1 MFVWDFYAY
10 IFSESDSDCSDI
22 FAGNTFF
29 RQILCFILKL
39 ITMQLTPSMIYYI
52 IYERRKN
59 QFFENFHEEKQEDL
73 NVDLLDDNASEFNR
87 TITSRVESRRSLFSD
102 AHGGSQYL

>member
-10 IFSESDSDCSDI
+10 TFSENDTDCTDI

-29 RQILCFILKL
+29 RQVLCFLLKL

-52 IYERRKN
+52 IYERRKS
-59 QFFENFHEEKQEDL
+59 QFLENFHNEENKPDL

-87 TITSRVESRRSLFSD
+87 TITSRV
-102 AHGGSQYL
+102 

>member
-1 MFVWDFYAY
+1 MFMWDFYSY
-10 IFSESDSDCSDI
+10 IFSSTDKDCTDI

-39 ITMQLTPSMIYYI
+39 ISMQLTPSMIYYI

-59 QFFENFHEEKQEDL
+59 DF
-73 NVDLLDDNASEFNR
+73 
-87 TITSRVESRRSLFSD
+87 
-102 AHGGSQYL
+102 Y

>member
-1 MFVWDFYAY
+1 MFTWDFYAY
-10 IFSESDSDCSDI
+10 VFSTSDSDCTEI

-52 IYERRKN
+52 IY
-59 QFFENFHEEKQEDL
+59 
-73 NVDLLDDNASEFNR
+73 
-87 TITSRVESRRSLFSD
+87 
-102 AHGGSQYL
+102 